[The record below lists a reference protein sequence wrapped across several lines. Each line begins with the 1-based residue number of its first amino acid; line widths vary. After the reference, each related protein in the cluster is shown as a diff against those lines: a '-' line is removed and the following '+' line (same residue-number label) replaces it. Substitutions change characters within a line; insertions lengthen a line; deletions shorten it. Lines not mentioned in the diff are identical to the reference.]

1 MTARAM
7 RWSCSRLGEWVF
19 AHRLVPSACGGGL
32 PCAPVQTTASTRR
45 RRRNGVVM
53 LSAAK
58 HLASVAIPVHRLVPL
73 GCRRCLQELPLACG
87 ERVPFFAPPKKGTKE
102 RRPPARRPL
111 RGCVRRR
118 PVPRRCIPAPARQG
132 RDPSRPSCGPFGRRR
147 TAARGEPELCGFSPP
162 SARRTP
168 KGSAR
173 RASARGEATRLRPA
187 KGRRA
192 EPNALG
198 RSRGRGDLASA
209 RCASLG
215 TLARRTPGMAIG
227 APRRRPRTRAAGA
240 TAGGRFFGHLSFKRK
255 WPARR
260 QPSGTGRDANG
271 TADVRC
277 PAAQTLRCAQD
288 DNRIKAPQ
296 ASEDGGLNG
305 CAANPRRSRAEPG
318 GVPMAQPQPDA
329 SLHRPFAALRVTT
342 RFRVTTKS
350 RRRRRVEAVKSRMP
364 RCADPSRCSGRL
376 QKLARPA
383 RAMRGAPR
391 DE

>member
-1 MTARAM
+1 MTARSLHPA
-7 RWSCSRLGEWVF
+7 LG
-19 AHRLVPSACGGGL
+19 HTIKS
-32 PCAPVQTTASTRR
+32 TASTRLR
-45 RRRNGVVM
+45 RPNVAFVM

-58 HLASVAIPVHRLVPL
+58 HLAAAASSAHRLVPL
-73 GCRRCLQELPLACG
+73 GCRRACHFLLRGQEKVSKEKAAPRAAPLG
-87 ERVPFFAPPKKGTKE
+87 RWPG
-102 RRPPARRPL
+102 
-111 RGCVRRR
+111 GCVRRR

-318 GVPMAQPQPDA
+318 GVQKPARRKRAWERFDENLRRAQAAAQPRRGDRA
-329 SLHRPFAALRVTT
+329 R
-342 RFRVTTKS
+342 S
-350 RRRRRVEAVKSRMP
+350 R
-364 RCADPSRCSGRL
+364 
-376 QKLARPA
+376 
-383 RAMRGAPR
+383 
-391 DE
+391 